1 MRIIVLFNLLP
12 GVGPAAYEE
21 WAKKR
26 DIPAVR
32 ALPSVDDFQVYR
44 ATGLLGSDAKP
55 PYAFIEIIDVADM
68 EGFGKDVASAAVQA
82 VAAEFRT
89 FADTPVFMLTEA
101 LSLA

>member
-12 GVGPAAYEE
+12 GVGPDAYEE

-44 ATGLLGSDAKP
+44 ATGLLGSEAKP

-68 EGFGKDVASAAVQA
+68 EGFGKDVASAAIQA
-82 VAAEFRT
+82 VAAEFQT
-89 FADTPVFMLTEA
+89 FADTPTFILTEA

>member
-12 GVGPAAYEE
+12 GVGAAAYQE

-26 DIPAVR
+26 DIPTVR

-44 ATGLLGSDAKP
+44 ATGLLGSDAAP
-55 PYAFIEIIDVADM
+55 PFAFIEIIDVADM
-68 EGFGKDVASAAVQA
+68 EGFGKDVTSAAVQA
-82 VAAEFRT
+82 VAAEFQT
-89 FADTPVFMLTEA
+89 FADTPAFIMTEA